1 MGFMELRNP
10 VHFARLLWS
19 MGRLTGDLGRLAK
32 VFEIN
37 EHMMRMRSRADE
49 DEAVADFGS
58 APAGAVA
65 LRARTRLTR
74 EDLVAASRLPPD
86 TLGGAYGASMRARG
100 LSLDDIPRLEARTD
114 IEYVVA
120 HYYET
125 HDLWHV
131 LTGFDTDPAG
141 EVGLLLVIAS
151 VMMNTALY
159 AYEDRGRRFDAI
171 VRGWMLGKQ
180 AKRLAGIDWRQY
192 FVRPLADV
200 RRELDLA

>member
-1 MGFMELRNP
+1 M
-10 VHFARLLWS
+10 
-19 MGRLTGDLGRLAK
+19 
-32 VFEIN
+32 
-37 EHMMRMRSRADE
+37 
-49 DEAVADFGS
+49 
-58 APAGAVA
+58 
-65 LRARTRLTR
+65 
-74 EDLVAASRLPPD
+74 
-86 TLGGAYGASMRARG
+86 
-100 LSLDDIPRLEARTD
+100 
-114 IEYVVA
+114 
-120 HYYET
+120 
-125 HDLWHV
+125 

-141 EVGLLLVIAS
+141 EVGLQAFYLAQGRAHLPLLVIAS